1 MRFARHAF
9 AGLIASALSL
19 GCGGGGD
26 LPVAPSAEEAKKA
39 LDAAGPDAAAK
50 AQPGLIKQEGKFGET
65 EKKVNAPSP
74 ASPM

>member
-1 MRFARHAF
+1 MKIVRYVSVSVVTL
-9 AGLIASALSL
+9 GLFS

-50 AQPGLIKQEGKFGET
+50 AQPGIIKQEGKFGSTET
-65 EKKVNAPSP
+65 KVNAPTP